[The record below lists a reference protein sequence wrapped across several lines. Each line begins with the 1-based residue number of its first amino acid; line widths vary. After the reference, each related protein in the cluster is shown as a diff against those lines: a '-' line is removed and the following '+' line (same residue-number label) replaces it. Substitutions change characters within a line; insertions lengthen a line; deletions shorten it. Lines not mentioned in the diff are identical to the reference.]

1 MNCSPTA
8 AALKRDFYCLL
19 EPPPELRL
27 SEWAEKNIVLPE
39 GSRARPGAYRSW
51 PYMVEIL
58 DAMADPAV
66 ERITFL
72 KSARVGFTKKL
83 DGNDGSRC
91 STRS

>member
-8 AALKRDFYCLL
+8 AALKRNFYALL

-58 DAMADPAV
+58 DVMADPAV
-66 ERITFL
+66 
-72 KSARVGFTKKL
+72 
-83 DGNDGSRC
+83 NGSRFLRARA
-91 STRS
+91 SALQKA